1 MDSNYVT
8 NPMGFLVSTLFGLY
22 ILVVMLRFLMGWV
35 RADFYNPIS
44 QFLVRL
50 TNPVLVPL
58 RQVIPPA
65 GRVDMAAVLLLLSL
79 QMLQLLIL
87 SWLKGAH
94 VPFIGLLV
102 WALAELLSLAL
113 NVFLFSILIQV
124 ILSWVNPG
132 TYNPVS
138 SILYSLNEPLLAPVR
153 KFLPPMGGID
163 LSPMVAIIGIQVV
176 KMLLIPPLLHLVS

>member
-1 MDSNYVT
+1 
-8 NPMGFLVSTLFGLY
+8 
-22 ILVVMLRFLMGWV
+22 
-35 RADFYNPIS
+35 
-44 QFLVRL
+44 
-50 TNPVLVPL
+50 
-58 RQVIPPA
+58 
-65 GRVDMAAVLLLLSL
+65 LSL

-132 TYNPVS
+132 AYNPVS

-176 KMLLIPPLLHLVS
+176 KMMLLPPLLHLVG

>member
-1 MDSNYVT
+1 MGNGYVT
-8 NPMGFLVSTLFGLY
+8 NPLGFLVSTLFGLY
-22 ILVVMLRFLMGWV
+22 ILMVMLRFLMGWV

-50 TNPVLVPL
+50 TNPVLAPL

-65 GRVDMAAVLLLLSL
+65 GRVDMATVLLLLLL
-79 QMLQLLIL
+79 QMLELLIL

-124 ILSWVNPG
+124 ILSWVSPG
-132 TYNPVS
+132 TYNSVS
-138 SILYSLNEPLLAPVR
+138 SILYSLNEPLLTPVR

-163 LSPMVAIIGIQVV
+163 LSPLVVIIGIQVL
-176 KMLLIPPLLHLVS
+176 KMLLIPPLLHLV